1 MLTRCISA
9 ESRKLCHSMI
19 LPACLLIPIIP
30 AIMGTFNY
38 LQNQGILESEWY
50 SLWTQNTLF
59 YACFFFAP
67 LIGLYCSYLWRLEH
81 RHNNWNMIMTAPVPV
96 SCLFF
101 AKLAVILA
109 ITLLTQIWMGALYL
123 ICGKLVGLPG
133 FCPPEIILWLLRGL
147 LGAVPICSLQLLLS
161 MKIRSFSVPIGIALI
176 GSVTGMLI
184 INNDMGLI
192 WPYSLMLLG
201 MNSNKTE
208 DSLAGG
214 LLPFLV
220 SAAAFSL
227 IFCGLSIW
235 FLKHRDVNA

>member
-81 RHNNWNMIMTAPVPV
+81 RHNNWNMIMTAPGSCILFIFCQTGSHPGNYPAYPDMDGRSV
-96 SCLFF
+96 SHMWKACRPARILPSGNYPLASQRPSGRCADLFPAASPF
-101 AKLAVILA
+101 YENP
-109 ITLLTQIWMGALYL
+109 Q
-123 ICGKLVGLPG
+123 
-133 FCPPEIILWLLRGL
+133 FLR
-147 LGAVPICSLQLLLS
+147 PHRHC
-161 MKIRSFSVPIGIALI
+161 LI

-214 LLPFLV
+214 ILPFLA
-220 SAAAFSL
+220 SAAVFSL
-227 IFCGLSIW
+227 IFCGLSVW